1 MRATTRRN
9 GRAKRRE
16 YSPEK
21 MAQLMDAVE
30 QAGKEGAERY
40 DRIVKKPR
48 KDNRYPVTGRRPRT
62 EHTPERMKYLAE
74 CARSVALDSSKRL
87 AEMIKDS
94 TENKKSAPCSAIQ
107 RKIGNKKP
115 SM

>member
-1 MRATTRRN
+1 MREKTRRN

-21 MAQLMDAVE
+21 MAILMDAVE
-30 QAGKEGAERY
+30 QACEHGQKDY

-48 KDNRYPVTGRRPRT
+48 KDNRDPVTGRRPRT

-87 AEMIKDS
+87 AEMMEGS
-94 TENKKSAPCSAIQ
+94 TENKK
-107 RKIGNKKP
+107 
-115 SM
+115 